1 MVIVHTGQTGV
12 ERGACHAA
20 REIGLPRLGVMPSDG
35 CDELGSIPP
44 EIRVDLVAALERGQ
58 RAALRSC
65 IELATAVLVIVP
77 LATAPR
83 FSSMSVVLRTASEA
97 GRACF
102 VADTATS
109 PEEIAAWVA
118 SQPPGERMRLF
129 VTGPRGTRWT
139 SGEAVA
145 QRIVSG
151 LARTTAWA

>member
-20 REIGLPRLGVMPSDG
+20 REIGLPRLGVMPADG
-35 CDELGSIPP
+35 RDELGCIPP
-44 EIRVDLVAALERGQ
+44 EISVDLVAALERGQ
-58 RAALRSC
+58 RAAVRSC

-77 LATAPR
+77 IASAPR
-83 FSSMSVVLRTASEA
+83 FTSMSVVLRAAAEA
-97 GRACF
+97 GRACL
-102 VADTATS
+102 VADSATT
-109 PEEIAAWVA
+109 PGEIAAWVA
-118 SQPPGERMRLF
+118 SQATGERVRLF

-151 LARTTAWA
+151 LARATPWA